1 MSTLRTSAPRIV
13 RATAIAVVY
22 CLAWL
27 ALDALSSRYTGSASS
42 SPWSLGAALT
52 FYLIYT
58 FGPRYAPLAILAAL
72 LRGFFLGHDAP
83 MTYQVLIALGTQQ
96 ALIYGFAAVLL
107 RRGLHVRVPFLEFRD
122 LMLYL
127 AVTTGAAVAAG
138 FSSVALLVASGATPG
153 SDFYTQVMTWV
164 TGDLVGFLTLV
175 PILAAFLTPAM
186 VPSLV
191 PPPEPPGRKVRLYEL
206 GVVLALLVA
215 SAIIGYR
222 WLESGSG
229 ALVYYFLFLPLVWLA
244 VRGGLRM
251 AAIGIICADLTI
263 VAFGLWY
270 HMTAAEALLFQS
282 YVAASALTA
291 LTLGTLTS
299 QRWREE
305 STAIERARH
314 DNITGLPN
322 PQALDAWLRDPA
334 TAATGPLTLMLF
346 NIDNMLMLSE
356 GLPRNAIDEFV
367 RGISDRLR
375 SIPMRRLYLAH
386 TSDRGFGIVMQGND
400 VRSVELVAE
409 KIRAAFENPILAGD
423 THIYAAFSIGAATC
437 EAGEDPTH
445 LILHAAEALD
455 RARARTAD
463 VHFYVGDKN
472 REPMISLAS
481 QLHTAFLEEQFDMFF
496 QPIFSGPSVSNG
508 NPAREGRIVG
518 AEALLRWNHP
528 KRGLLTPAAF
538 LDLLDSM
545 SLAEQVGSWT
555 FERVCRSQAQWR
567 ALGLDMVIYVNVF
580 ARQLLNPGFP
590 AALQATM
597 ARYGLEP
604 DRIVVEITER
614 MIARGEDE
622 IIAAAMR
629 LRERN
634 ISVAIDDFGTGQSS
648 FLRLRDFEFNI
659 LKIDQSFVQ
668 GIGDDRSGGVVTS
681 LLGMAHDLGTTSL
694 AEGIENAGQLRF
706 LLDGGCQL
714 VQGFHLGLPT
724 PAQEFQSV
732 VARSLEA
739 HNTDNVRQ
747 GAPPDERFG
756 GLPQFPT
763 NKPGFAGGY

>member
-138 FSSVALLVASGATPG
+138 FSSVALLVASGATTG

-334 TAATGPLTLMLF
+334 TAATGSLTLMLF

-437 EAGEDPTH
+437 EAG
-445 LILHAAEALD
+445 LIEILCRRTVAGTVLVGG
-455 RARARTAD
+455 ARTAEGGS
-463 VHFYVGDKN
+463 HLTTGKSITCKY
-472 REPMISLAS
+472 S
-481 QLHTAFLEEQFDMFF
+481 QIRRH
-496 QPIFSGPSVSNG
+496 
-508 NPAREGRIVG
+508 
-518 AEALLRWNHP
+518 
-528 KRGLLTPAAF
+528 
-538 LDLLDSM
+538 
-545 SLAEQVGSWT
+545 
-555 FERVCRSQAQWR
+555 SQ
-567 ALGLDMVIYVNVF
+567 M
-580 ARQLLNPGFP
+580 
-590 AALQATM
+590 
-597 ARYGLEP
+597 
-604 DRIVVEITER
+604 
-614 MIARGEDE
+614 
-622 IIAAAMR
+622 
-629 LRERN
+629 
-634 ISVAIDDFGTGQSS
+634 
-648 FLRLRDFEFNI
+648 
-659 LKIDQSFVQ
+659 
-668 GIGDDRSGGVVTS
+668 
-681 LLGMAHDLGTTSL
+681 
-694 AEGIENAGQLRF
+694 
-706 LLDGGCQL
+706 
-714 VQGFHLGLPT
+714 
-724 PAQEFQSV
+724 
-732 VARSLEA
+732 
-739 HNTDNVRQ
+739 
-747 GAPPDERFG
+747 
-756 GLPQFPT
+756 
-763 NKPGFAGGY
+763 